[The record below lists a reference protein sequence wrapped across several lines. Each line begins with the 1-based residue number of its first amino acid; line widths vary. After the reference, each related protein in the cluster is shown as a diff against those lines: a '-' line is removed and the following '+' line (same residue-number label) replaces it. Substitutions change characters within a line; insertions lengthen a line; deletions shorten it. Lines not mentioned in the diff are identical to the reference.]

1 MKLTKQIGPKRR
13 VNVIEIGPG
22 SIVTMSDREYIVDKN
37 GALRKLA
44 KKEEPKGKQTD
55 PTRQ

>member
-1 MKLTKQIGPKRR
+1 MKLTKQIGPKWR

-44 KKEEPKGKQTD
+44 KKEDKKGK
-55 PTRQ
+55 